1 MRAAVWVIAFG
12 LLFSGVAVATTT
24 SGRVVGVS
32 DGDTITV
39 LAAGNKRLKVRL
51 AGIDAP
57 EKKQPFGQR
66 SKANLAL
73 MVFGRE
79 VDLDCGKRDRYKREL
94 CVVLHD
100 DVDVNLEQVRAGL
113 AWWYRQYAR
122 EQSPAR
128 REAYARAEQEAQEGR
143 LGLWRDE
150 DPVPPWEWRHSGR
163 R

>member
-1 MRAAVWVIAFG
+1 MRAVAWVIAIG
-12 LLFSGVAVATTT
+12 LLFTGVAVADTT

-79 VDLDCGKRDRYKREL
+79 VDLDCGKRDRYKRAV

-113 AWWYRQYAR
+113 AWWYMQYAR

-128 REAYARAEQEAQEGR
+128 REAYALAEQEAQEGR
-143 LGLWRDE
+143 VGLWRDAE
-150 DPVPPWEWRHSGR
+150 PIPPWEWRHSGR